1 MKKIIGAV
9 TVLLMTALV
18 LGLAG
23 CPQETGTNEDVVWE
37 DERLEWDDDPYL
49 FRRFP
54 NLSPG
59 QRLTRAYFDAN
70 NAPVSLWNQRGH
82 NHRHPDPFT
91 FADGTPVRNLSDW
104 QERREEISLIIQYYM
119 HGWKPTLDPD
129 VVEIDWTDTDNATEI
144 RLRHI
149 PSDRTHTFTVSHTP
163 PTGATP
169 GARDTVLLFTFPAFF
184 GPPPGPRYPTWGA
197 ATFNQGWATTPGFN
211 ASRAG
216 PVATLFELSPSALD
230 TPSAF
235 MSSAWIMSVI
245 LTVIEGGGLRGF
257 YDPTTV
263 GITGFSR
270 NGKKAM
276 VIGAFAQGRGGS
288 QIGQTFVHQAG
299 SGGPTVERFLAQIA
313 YRDFTHDPLPVDGV
327 GAESYDDLS
336 SIVWFLGQG
345 NNPAAG
351 SENRRVVR
359 GWTSSTPGIP
369 PGAIIYGESVMQR
382 IWPFYR
388 RSGNTCHAPGG
399 SGHPEGGRGDFGG
412 IQTLA
417 QARLEQS
424 GWFSARFGQFTN
436 MHAGLSLDFNYGGT
450 GTRRYGIL
458 CTMPF
463 DAHFI
468 AALIAP
474 RVILFS
480 EGFGMGNV
488 RNNPEGTWANWLMV
502 DEVYQMYA
510 TERNDPSI
518 IWRNAIVM
526 YNIPHAH
533 RPYLDQDEVDLTN
546 AILNGQT
553 PHERF
558 RTPPFPVDDPRY
570 RWEFNRMDWGRPGS
584 STIAERVYRMR
595 QSRVRAMDHRGL
607 LETPDSM

>member
-1 MKKIIGAV
+1 MKKNIGTCAF
-9 TVLLMTALV
+9 LSAAALILV
-18 LGLAG
+18 LAG
-23 CPQETGTNEDVVWE
+23 CPAGGTSLGSSGEWE
-37 DERLEWDDDPYL
+37 EERLEWDDDPYL

-54 NLSPG
+54 NLAPG
-59 QRLTRAYFDAN
+59 QRLTREYFDAN
-70 NAPVSLWNQRGH
+70 NAPVSEWNRRGH

-91 FADGTPVRNLSDW
+91 FADGTPVTNLDDW
-104 QERREEISLIIQYYM
+104 RERREEISLIIQYYM
-119 HGWKPTLDPD
+119 HGWKPALDPET
-129 VVEIDWTDTDNATEI
+129 VEIGWTDAGNSTDI
-144 RLRHI
+144 GIRHI
-149 PSDRTHTFTVSHTP
+149 PSGRTHSFTVSHTP
-163 PTGATP
+163 PANAAAGNA
-169 GARDTVLLFTFPAFF
+169 VLLFGFGFPPSRPGSGWGTAAFSS
-184 GPPPGPRYPTWGA
+184 
-197 ATFNQGWATTPGFN
+197 GWATSGTLFS

-216 PVATLFELSPSALD
+216 PVATLFGLSPGHAD

-245 LTVIEGGGLRGF
+245 LTVIEEGGLGGF
-257 YDPTTV
+257 YHPERV

-270 NGKKAM
+270 NGKEAM
-276 VIGAFAQGRGGS
+276 VMGAFAQGRGGS
-288 QIGQTFVHQAG
+288 RIGQTFVHQAG

-313 YRDFTHDPLPVDGV
+313 YRNLTRDPLPVDGV
-327 GAESYDDLS
+327 GAESYDELS
-336 SIVWFLGQG
+336 SIVWFLGRG
-345 NNPAAG
+345 DNPAAG
-351 SENRRVVR
+351 EESRRAVR
-359 GWTSSTPGIP
+359 GWTRDTPGIP
-369 PGAIIYGESVMQR
+369 PGSVIYGESVLQR
-382 IWPFYR
+382 IWPFYKP
-388 RSGNTCHAPGG
+388 SGPCHAPGG
-399 SGHPEGGRGDFGG
+399 GGHPEGGRGDWGG

-417 QARLEQS
+417 QARQEQS
-424 GWFSARFGQFTN
+424 AWFSARFGQFTN
-436 MHAGLSLDFNYGGT
+436 MHAGLSLDFNYDGP

-468 AALIAP
+468 AALIVP

-510 TERNDPSI
+510 EALGDPSI

-526 YNIPHAH
+526 YNIPHAT
-533 RPYLDQDEVDLTN
+533 RPYLNQDEVDLAN
-546 AILNGQT
+546 AILGGQT
-553 PHERF
+553 PHARF

-607 LETPDSM
+607 LEHPEPLN